1 MVFLAYAIFRLSGAW
16 LNDGGKIVLAATLA
30 LTGLCWILASES
42 PFRNRTADKIGMVAT
57 TLNLT
62 KTSDYVMD
70 SKGETIY
77 RRRPFYYI
85 LEGLTGLRI
94 KEGLIK
100 DLIPERLIETRT
112 PVVTTRR
119 RMPPKA
125 AAFIRTNYIPIA
137 FRLSVLGKILQG
149 GGKCFPFDIVIPN
162 EYTIV
167 SEFGIF
173 AGTLNGEP
181 VAGSRPLVP
190 GRYEICRTG
199 GSGRLAVVWSTAIE
213 KGYSPFVKLK
223 ADKWTAQD

>member
-1 MVFLAYAIFRLSGAW
+1 
-16 LNDGGKIVLAATLA
+16 
-30 LTGLCWILASES
+30 
-42 PFRNRTADKIGMVAT
+42 MVAT
-57 TLNLT
+57 VLNLT
-62 KTSDYVMD
+62 KPSEYVMD

-85 LEGLTGLRI
+85 LEGLTGMRI

-112 PVVTTRR
+112 PVVTTR

-149 GGKCFPFDIVIPN
+149 GGEWFSFDILVPS

-167 SEFGIF
+167 SEFGMF

-181 VAGSRPLVP
+181 FAGPKPLVP
-190 GRYEICRTG
+190 GHYEVCRTA
-199 GSGRLAVVWSTAIE
+199 GSGRLAVVWSAAVE

-223 ADKWTAQD
+223 PDKWTAQD